1 MSGGMVAGKIASDVF
16 GSVLG
21 YESQRKTN
29 TASAREAKKNREFQE
44 RMSNTAVQ
52 RRMDD
57 LRASGI
63 NPILAARYDASTPAG
78 AMASFQSPGAGAA
91 AGLSAASSAY
101 AAYSQISQFTE
112 TAKLAAKQ
120 ATTQDAEFFLKV
132 QQKRLASM
140 QTHERVQYIEKLKE
154 EITLLKRKAL
164 IEDLKYKA
172 LMKGLDTFEIMDLFE

>member
-1 MSGGMVAGKIASDVF
+1 MAFASAAAAIG

-21 YESQRKTN
+21 YETQRKTN

-52 RRMDD
+52 RRMED
-57 LRASGI
+57 LKASGI

-91 AGLSAASSAY
+91 QGLSSAAAAVKDIQAADHLKQSAN
-101 AAYSQISQFTE
+101 
-112 TAKLAAKQ
+112 LAAKQ
-120 ATTQDAEFFLKV
+120 AITQDAEYFLKI

-140 QTHERVQYIEKLKE
+140 QTHEREQYIQKLKE

-164 IEDLKYKA
+164 IEELRYKA
-172 LMKGLDTFEIMDLFE
+172 IMKGLETFEIMDFLNP